1 MDNNKKELES
11 EDVVQDLKD
20 VAKFSWTK
28 IFKVLLL
35 RMPIWLVLLVALI
48 FGSFYGYSKF
58 TKEEPVNLRPA
69 ITNAINV
76 EITIN
81 TCNKQIDE
89 QGCDIRDGEQKL
101 EKERKETEGVKNA
114 IVLIQRTHKKCNE

>member
-1 MDNNKKELES
+1 MLPNL
-11 EDVVQDLKD
+11 VGQRYLKY
-20 VAKFSWTK
+20 SYYECQYGS
-28 IFKVLLL
+28 
-35 RMPIWLVLLVALI
+35 LVALI

-89 QGCDIRDGEQKL
+89 QGFDIRDEEQKL
-101 EKERKETEGVKNA
+101 EKELKETEGVKNA
-114 IVLIQRTHKKCNE
+114 SVLIQRDQKNCKE